1 MSKPR
6 ILGVSGSLRDGA
18 YTLRLV
24 ENALEAAR
32 GFGAEVQLLDL
43 RLNQLPMYEAH
54 EDYDEHE
61 LVNRVIKMVADADGY
76 IVGSP
81 EYHGCMT
88 GATKN
93 FFDFLYREIAG
104 KVFGLVSATGGSN
117 GTGCFDN
124 MRAAIQYCH
133 GWALPYNVAA
143 NGRDFDAEGK
153 LTNAKVADRL
163 QRMGRDITTYAPL
176 LLNQFNKD
184 REDKSPAQPS
194 FAHWMS

>member
-1 MSKPR
+1 MTKPL
-6 ILGVSGSLRDGA
+6 ILGVSGSLRQGA

-24 ENALEAAR
+24 EAALQSAKIC
-32 GFGAEVQLLDL
+32 GAEVQLLDL
-43 RLNQLPMYEAH
+43 RLNQLPLYEAS
-54 EDYDEHE
+54 EDYDDHE
-61 LVNRVIKMVADADGY
+61 LVNRVIKMVNEADGY

-133 GWALPYNVAA
+133 GWVLPYNVAA
-143 NGRDFDAEGK
+143 TGRDFDTEGK
-153 LTNAKVADRL
+153 LTNSKVADRL
-163 QRMGRDITTYAPL
+163 LRMGRDITTYTPL
-176 LLNQFNKD
+176 LLNQFNHD
-184 REDKSPAQPS
+184 RLEKNANPPG
-194 FAHWMS
+194 FANWHS